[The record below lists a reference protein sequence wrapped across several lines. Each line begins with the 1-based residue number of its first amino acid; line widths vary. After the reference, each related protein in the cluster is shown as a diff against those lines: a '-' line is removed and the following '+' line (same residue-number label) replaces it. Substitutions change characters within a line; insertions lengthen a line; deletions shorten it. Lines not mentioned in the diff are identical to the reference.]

1 MFETVKDALKSNDI
15 KLIKR
20 ILSTFKSNLTRAAN
34 SLKRELKMSEDGDF
48 QFDEIDKNEVEA
60 IFSNF
65 KKVKDTMDELH
76 LKFTVIRVQKDGH
89 DEDRLQEED
98 DTYADLIEKIHRESS
113 KLYNSFNSQFEAKE
127 KLIKNEEFSSN
138 KRSEYVDK
146 LQRFKSKV
154 SE

>member
-34 SLKRELKMSEDGDF
+34 SLKQELKMSEDGDF

-65 KKVKDTMDELH
+65 
-76 LKFTVIRVQKDGH
+76 
-89 DEDRLQEED
+89 
-98 DTYADLIEKIHRESS
+98 
-113 KLYNSFNSQFEAKE
+113 
-127 KLIKNEEFSSN
+127 
-138 KRSEYVDK
+138 
-146 LQRFKSKV
+146 
-154 SE
+154 